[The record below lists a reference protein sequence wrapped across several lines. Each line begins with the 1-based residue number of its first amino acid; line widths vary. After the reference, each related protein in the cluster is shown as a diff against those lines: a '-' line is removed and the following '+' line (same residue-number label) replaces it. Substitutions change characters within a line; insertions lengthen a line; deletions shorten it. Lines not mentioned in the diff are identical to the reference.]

1 LPPFWSKDSQPEDRG
16 YELGEKEMLNHKTI
30 SVKIS
35 VLRDYMVRLLRAVG
49 FDEETALTVADT
61 HLESDLRGIGIQG
74 FNHLINSHLQQ
85 YLSGQTDPAGKPAV
99 VKKGVC
105 YALIDGHSGPG
116 PIAALFACDVT
127 IRIAKEVG
135 CAVVGVINSHDL
147 FQIGLYAEK
156 IALAD
161 LVGMA
166 FSDDVVPV
174 CHPMGG
180 VAAMLG
186 SNPMAWAAPTSKD
199 PFILDFTPA
208 AITPTMVRYTQR
220 YGGVLPPEVAIDV
233 EGKPT
238 TDPSKVTTGVSYGPD
253 KGRQTDKGAIDPG
266 GHRGY
271 GMLLMIDFLSGA
283 LLGADMNLAHV
294 TKDKSNKGHLFI
306 AIDPGIFGNPE
317 TFKRAVTARIN
328 EIKASKKAP
337 GISEIRVPGERNCR
351 QRRACLESGEVL
363 IDSICWDDGVKLGKT
378 LGVKPPPS

>member
-1 LPPFWSKDSQPEDRG
+1 
-16 YELGEKEMLNHKTI
+16 MLNHKTK
-30 SVKIS
+30 SVKIPI
-35 VLRDYMVRLLRAVG
+35 LRDYMVRLLQAVG
-49 FDEETALTVADT
+49 FDEETALTVANV
-61 HLESDLRGIGIQG
+61 HLESDLRGVGIQG

-85 YLSGQTDPAGKPAV
+85 YISGQTDPAGKPEV
-99 VKKGVC
+99 VKEETC

-116 PIAALFACDVT
+116 PIAALFACDVA
-127 IRIAKEVG
+127 IRIAKRAG
-135 CAVVGVINSHDL
+135 CAVVGIMNSHDL

-156 IALAD
+156 IARAD
-161 LVGMA
+161 LVAMA

-180 VAAMLG
+180 IVAMLG
-186 SNPMAWAAPTSKD
+186 SNPMAWAAPTSNE

-220 YGGVLPPEVAIDV
+220 YGGSLPSGVAIDV

-253 KGRQTDKGAIDPG
+253 KGRQTDKGAINPG

-283 LLGADMNLAHV
+283 LVGADMNLAHI
-294 TKDKSNKGHLFI
+294 TKERSNKGHLFI
-306 AIDPGIFGNPE
+306 AIDPTIFGNPE

-328 EIKASKKAP
+328 EIKTSKKAP
-337 GISEIRVPGERNCR
+337 GISEIRVAGERNCR
-351 QRRACLESGEVL
+351 QRGANLEAGEIL
-363 IDSICWDDGVKLGKT
+363 IDAICWEDGLKLGET
-378 LGVKPPPS
+378 LGVKPPLC